1 MAAPAGIALAV
12 VGVWIIAQTT
22 AGHAIDRLGLI
33 PSILN
38 TPKTTPGNIAPGGT
52 LTIPPGMRNPGASYG
67 PAYTSAASGAL
78 DTNPW
83 PAVPAASNYPGT
95 LDQWVSQA
103 VTILNATGTPA
114 NPDDIN
120 TIIKYESGG
129 NPVALNNYDVNA
141 VNGHPSIGL
150 MQTIRSTFNAH
161 ALPGHYDIFNPVDN
175 IIAAVRYA
183 QAVYGGLS
191 QVPGIVS
198 VHNGGPYV
206 PY

>member
-1 MAAPAGIALAV
+1 MAAAAGAALVIAGGWLV
-12 VGVWIIAQTT
+12 TQVT
-22 AGHAIDRLGLI
+22 AGHAIERLGLGS
-33 PSILN
+33 SIG
-38 TPKTTPGNIAPGGT
+38 TTPAAAAPATTTAGGSYT
-52 LTIPPGMRNPGASYG
+52 PPASG
-67 PAYTSAASGAL
+67 SAPAASVSFNDPNSGKL

-83 PAVPAASNYPGT
+83 PTAPPASTYPGN
-95 LDQWVSQA
+95 LNQWVSQA
-103 VTILNATGTPA
+103 VSILNSTGTPA
-114 NPDDIN
+114 NADDIN
-120 TIIKYESGG
+120 TIIKFESGG
-129 NPVALNNYDVNA
+129 NPVAVNDYDINA
-141 VNGHPSIGL
+141 KNGHPSIGL

-191 QVPGIVS
+191 QVPGIIS